1 MFSQAPHLLP
11 PRVRVVRWHTTS
23 NLLGLPQ
30 PAMADPLEPTA
41 TPQEAFALMLHDRV
55 VAAEERI
62 CALTAELDR
71 RAPALPP
78 SPEKVTVQ
86 HATRGCFFSFLA
98 APGTWPAYEE
108 EGAQEAAAK
117 RLVAALAQKYDGARG
132 HTSVTFCQA
141 PLAEAGAQHIGTA
154 VAFMNAARAVMGRQ
168 REGGELSEAA
178 ILAACPKATVVEG
191 VVSSAAPGF
200 TVAWAAAALDEAF
213 GALFMHPDSDTR
225 RDEQGRE
232 DSVGQAVWGL
242 VAGHR
247 PSLEEVAR
255 CLGEDR
261 PGRPPLVPRGHEHQ
275 QGRGRRDVRR
285 GGRGPRQERRR
296 APGDGHRPE
305 REREPPSAPS
315 AGCP

>member
-1 MFSQAPHLLP
+1 
-11 PRVRVVRWHTTS
+11 
-23 NLLGLPQ
+23 
-30 PAMADPLEPTA
+30 
-41 TPQEAFALMLHDRV
+41 MLHDRV

-108 EGAQEAAAK
+108 EGAQEAVAK
-117 RLVAALAQKYDGARG
+117 RLVAALVKKYDGARG

-141 PLAEAGAQHIGTA
+141 SLAEAGAQHIGTA

-168 REGGELSEAA
+168 GEGGELSEAA

-213 GALFMHPDSDTR
+213 GELFMHPDSATR

-247 PSLEEVAR
+247 PSLEEVALPDVWEKIVQAAR
-255 CLGEDR
+255 PWYLAAMSTSRGADVETYVEEAVVLGKGDV
-261 PGRPPLVPRGHEHQ
+261 GRLAMATVLNENVNPRVPQVLAALEEMRL
-275 QGRGRRDVRR
+275 
-285 GGRGPRQERRR
+285 
-296 APGDGHRPE
+296 A
-305 REREPPSAPS
+305 
-315 AGCP
+315 